1 MAEKKKT
8 SQNKLDYIHKFTKER
23 YVKKLIYISLDKE
36 KDIISHLEKQDSIS
50 GYIKELIKKDMTK
63 A

>member
-1 MAEKKKT
+1 MAERKKA

-23 YVKKLIYISLDKE
+23 YAKKLIYISLEKE
-36 KDIISHLEKQDSIS
+36 KDILDHLEKQESIS
-50 GYIKELIKKDMTK
+50 GYIKELIKKDMVE

>member
-1 MAEKKKT
+1 MAEKKKA

-23 YVKKLIYISLDKE
+23 YAKKLIYISFDKE
-36 KDIISHLEKQDSIS
+36 KDILDHLEKQDSIS
-50 GYIKELIKKDMTK
+50 GYIKELIKKDMAK